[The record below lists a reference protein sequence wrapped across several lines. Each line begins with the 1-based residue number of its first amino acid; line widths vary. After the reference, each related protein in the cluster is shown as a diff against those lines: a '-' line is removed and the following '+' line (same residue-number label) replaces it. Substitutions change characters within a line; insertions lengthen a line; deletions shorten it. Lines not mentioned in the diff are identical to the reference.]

1 MHTFRYK
8 SGIFT
13 NIHAQMAIV
22 CYQVRQNFS
31 ETKYASQQPE
41 ITALSCTLSHSL
53 AVPPKCFIVV
63 TVFAV
68 SLPLLTSTPRWLIVT
83 VDSWAAE

>member
-13 NIHAQMAIV
+13 NIHAQTAIA
-22 CYQVRQNFS
+22 CYQVRRNFS

-41 ITALSCTLSHSL
+41 ITALPCTHSHSL

-68 SLPLLTSTPRWLIVT
+68 SLLLLTSTPRRLTVT
-83 VDSWAAE
+83 VVSWAAE